1 MVAPCLK
8 THHYDDPS
16 SQQRWRI
23 PTGIVGE
30 PVIAYT
36 GSVVTGPE
44 TYQVAI
50 IGAGPAG
57 LAAAVSAADGLRTAV
72 IEAYGAGGSAAATPV
87 IRNYPGFADGV
98 SGAEL
103 MHRIH
108 EQAQHLGATFVLT
121 NPAVGLSTRGGEL
134 VVMLADGVAISAHA
148 VVIATGVAYRT
159 SGIPSVDKLTGAGV
173 HYVDSVS
180 EPAAMAGQEVFI
192 LGATAAAGQAA
203 LDLAKHAASVTIVVR
218 ASSIAASVP
227 AGLAKE
233 IDRTRNIRV
242 RVNTQIIEAFGEG
255 RLEGLRLRHRVSG
268 TTEAARTRA
277 LLVMMGADPNTE
289 WLKGAVL
296 RDDEG
301 YLVTGRDLLGDHGL
315 PKGWPTQ
322 RAPLMLETSVPNVF
336 AAGDVRRGAVRRISS
351 AILEGSL
358 AVALLRE
365 LARQE
370 AEHMVGAAR

>member
-1 MVAPCLK
+1 
-8 THHYDDPS
+8 
-16 SQQRWRI
+16 
-23 PTGIVGE
+23 
-30 PVIAYT
+30 
-36 GSVVTGPE
+36 VTGPE

-57 LAAAVSAADGLRTAV
+57 LAAAVSAADGLKTAV
-72 IEAYGAGGSAAATPV
+72 IDAYGAGGSAAATPV
-87 IRNYPGFADGV
+87 IRNYPGVADGV

-103 MHRIH
+103 TRRIY
-108 EQAQHLGATFVLT
+108 EQAQRLGATFVLT
-121 NPAVGLSTRGGEL
+121 NPAVGLSTQAAGL
-134 VVMLADGVAISAHA
+134 VVTLADGAAISAHA

-180 EPAAMAGQEVFI
+180 EPAAMARQEVFI
-192 LGATAAAGQAA
+192 LGATVAAGQAA
-203 LDLAKHAASVTIVVR
+203 LDLAKHAASVTMVVR
-218 ASSIAASVP
+218 STSIAASVP

-296 RDDEG
+296 RDEEG
-301 YLVTGRDLLGDHGL
+301 YLVTGRDLVDEHRL
-315 PKGWPTQ
+315 PKGWPTE

-336 AAGDVRRGAVRRISS
+336 AAGDVRRGAVRRVSS

-358 AVALLRE
+358 AVALVRE

-370 AEHMVGAAR
+370 AEHVVGAAS